1 MPRSF
6 TARDLGEVAGITAGA
21 SVKFGSAPLVDLI
34 IRMRAA
40 GRVTDEEIQELRD
53 ILNNSAAR
61 VRAAVAEKV
70 RPILRRP
77 DPPDPSVEEIMERA
91 TEEFRRLLGQAVDAI
106 AIEQDRRPLGELPPG
121 DPEQDDK

>member
-1 MPRSF
+1 
-6 TARDLGEVAGITAGA
+6 
-21 SVKFGSAPLVDLI
+21 
-34 IRMRAA
+34 MRAA